1 MAESTSSL
9 CVIPGQGLRKKV
21 DTLALISPNEEV
33 DDIATKDLKFL
44 LVDYYLAD
52 LHQRGQTSSYTAS
65 SSSLNKR
72 AAG

>member
-1 MAESTSSL
+1 M
-9 CVIPGQGLRKKV
+9 RKKV

-52 LHQRGQTSSYTAS
+52 LHQRGQTLPPTSSYTAS